1 MTNIFE
7 QGGPVV
13 AFIFVLSIAAWCII
27 VWEWLRLHQQS
38 GGDWR
43 WVDGALDN
51 IENNQ
56 PAPAG
61 VVDQYRHNFIG
72 RILAMQL
79 RPASAH
85 RHAFHTQVMPHLVS
99 EEIALFRPLRIVAI
113 IAGLMPLL
121 GLLGTVLGMIT
132 TFDAL
137 LTNQVARIDA
147 LAGGISQALI
157 TTQVGLVA
165 AVPVVLAHGYLQSRA
180 RSYIDTATVMLKRI
194 ESIVCYE

>member
-1 MTNIFE
+1 MNIIQ

-13 AFIFVLSIAAWCII
+13 IAILALSFAAWCVI

-43 WVDGALDN
+43 WVDSALEH
-51 IENNQ
+51 IEQ
-56 PAPAG
+56 RKPAPQPLIN
-61 VVDQYRHNFIG
+61 QYKHNFIG

-79 RPASAH
+79 MPASAN
-85 RHAFHTQVMPHLVS
+85 RRAFHTQVMPHLVS
-99 EEIALFRPLRIVAI
+99 EEIALFRPLRAIAI

-165 AVPVVLAHGYLQSRA
+165 AVPVVLAHGYLQGRA

-194 ESIVCYE
+194 ETIVCYE

>member
-1 MTNIFE
+1 MIDIIA

-13 AFIFVLSIAAWCII
+13 IAILALSCAAWCVI

-43 WVDGALDN
+43 WVDSALDH
-51 IENNQ
+51 IENARPTPTALIDN
-56 PAPAG
+56 
-61 VVDQYRHNFIG
+61 YRHNFIG

-79 RPASAH
+79 TPASAN
-85 RHAFHTQVMPHLVS
+85 RRTFHTQVMPHLAS
-99 EEIALFRPLRIVAI
+99 EEIALFRPLRAI
-113 IAGLMPLL
+113 AIMAGLMPLL

-137 LTNQVARIDA
+137 LINQVARVDA

-165 AVPVVLAHGYLQSRA
+165 ALPVVLAHGYLQGRA
-180 RSYIDTATVMLKRI
+180 RSYIDVSTVMLKRI